1 MRKQARLLRPPS
13 PLGARLLRRGRG
25 RGSASPSGTSPG
37 GRATKVPLLISRAP
51 CRVLGSFRPVIP
63 VIHYIRNYVIR
74 DMSLCMNELYMSLRH
89 LAEVHISISTATTTC
104 SYITMT
110 GLSLSL
116 ARKSL
121 SLYMSLR
128 HTEPK
133 LLHAH
138 I

>member
-1 MRKQARLLRPPS
+1 
-13 PLGARLLRRGRG
+13 
-25 RGSASPSGTSPG
+25 
-37 GRATKVPLLISRAP
+37 
-51 CRVLGSFRPVIP
+51 
-63 VIHYIRNYVIR
+63 
-74 DMSLCMNELYMSLRH
+74 MSLCMNELYMSLRH

-133 LLHAH
+133 LPYAH